1 MASPRGALMEVLKGQ
16 ATEGLKLRSN
26 VVRVFVSSTFTDM
39 SSERNAL
46 LDKTYPELQAFCQS
60 LGLVFEV
67 VDMRWGLQ
75 DAIAVDHMTT
85 ELCLQEIEACRK
97 VSVGPSFIALLG
109 NRYGHRPIPR
119 VLPGKQFEVLLSKL
133 PQDQVGLLHQ
143 WFRKDNNAVPP
154 VYVLQPIT
162 TLLPHYNDL
171 QPERRPLQ
179 DDSVISWRYTEAR
192 LLQLLRTAAVQAEKD
207 GDITVEQKHQ
217 FFKSVAEHEIEE
229 GLRIPDGDESE
240 PSAILFVRELPHLR
254 KKDGPKR
261 LAQYMDVTADGLL
274 DTEAQELLS
283 GLKSRLFAASPGM
296 LNLHSVELCKGAIEP
311 SCKEHAQYLESLCEQ
326 LVSQTKAR
334 IARRVGAGSSVEA
347 GEVRTNGARGGDASQ
362 RKREEDSGWLL
373 QELSHHM
380 ALSAG
385 KCSGV
390 FRGREGLLGK
400 ICLAMWEHTNTCHT
414 PLVVHGPPGVGKTT
428 LLCKLA
434 QEMRGLL
441 DPRAVV
447 VLRLLGTSAESSDLG
462 RVLQSVCF
470 QICSVFSLSPPT
482 PITAHTSE
490 DLVRFFHGLLAEVSE
505 RGDTLLLILD
515 SLDQL
520 SSATQG
526 QNLHWLPKDIPPNV
540 HLVVSTADTG
550 SPVLA
555 NLRRTVEVPGNFFE
569 VEPLSCDQ
577 GREIM
582 NAYMREAQ
590 RSLTPEQCE
599 VVLCS
604 FQLSGNPLHLKLL
617 LDMARRW
624 ASYTPVTDLALSSSA
639 QEVMSQLLQTL
650 EERHG
655 KQLVGA
661 ALGYIVSARGS
672 LSEAELR
679 DILSL
684 DDNVLA
690 EVYQYWL
697 PPNHSLIRLPPLLW
711 VRLRHDLGELLVEGQ
726 ANGVTVLDF
735 HHKLLTETVRERY
748 QRSEQQADR
757 HRVLAEYFLG
767 SWSQGRFKAVLL
779 PPLTTTLDAD
789 RKVPPQPLW
798 FAEGVANV
806 KKLQELPYHLLHAGL
821 WEELRQE
828 VIGSS
833 EWLYCKT
840 LTCGVASVIEDL
852 TLCTK
857 LMDCPETQL
866 IRETF
871 ILLKPT
877 LDFLDG
883 QMDPPLFY
891 TEVLARLHSFAEM
904 YPSLIGRL
912 CCQCHDWLSCC
923 PDPILVPKCTFL
935 QPPGGALKTTLA
947 GFQKGVTALDI
958 CPERGILL
966 AGSEDGKVI
975 AWDLNDLE
983 VIQTLVGHTAKV
995 LSVRVIDSG
1004 AHCLS
1009 LAADGSLRKWSLLSG
1024 RQLYC
1029 TQEAVSINS
1038 LPSTTHIHV
1047 SEERA
1052 LVFTHSG
1059 GQVKVW
1065 HLNTT
1070 ELLFQVKDTGVSII
1084 LGFLNGMVVSLSDG
1098 GLVTFSHPSAEDKTA
1113 QIHLEKSS
1121 HSLTL
1126 TATLTLQR
1134 NGRLLIA
1141 SKEGFLYQ
1149 VSSTVQGRQSQWTL
1163 RQTVTELPVCATFLS
1178 ASDDE
1183 RILLAGCERT
1193 LVLFHR
1199 ESDCVQSFLDLHHED
1214 TVLCACVSGDSR
1226 VVVSGSEDQTIRV
1239 WSMTTGNLLDC
1250 FLGMDAPVTTLALYE
1265 GTVVSASSS
1274 AYYLKLW
1281 HLPSPNNPQQR
1292 PNCCIP
1298 AGCPQVAL
1306 TKDGDTVY
1314 YVRNVGQKE
1323 VITWNCHTGSSAD
1336 TMAVSAEVCCLEL
1349 AQNKKLLFC
1358 GLTTGT
1364 VLIYPLAFPK
1374 ETLCIPPPETLP
1386 TVRCMAIGGQEKHM
1400 AVAYEDS
1407 VCLFE
1412 ITARDSFPSVEGP
1425 SARFSLSLL
1434 HSPVSSMALLPDCR
1448 LLYGTACGEVTMY
1461 DFKSASTATLDG
1473 HRSRVNCVTT
1483 SNWGT
1488 HALVGSEDAVQRL
1501 WGLTPLVLDHTMEY
1515 KGFLFEGVLCA
1526 AFSESDKHVFT
1537 GSQDRTIKVWDVASG
1552 SLLFVQYVYAPV
1564 TKMLTYRNGFVAIS
1578 QLGYV
1583 IKEGFRCPDGVC
1595 PEYNPLRN
1603 VNAHYRVTSRQK
1615 SADSPHSVITE
1626 IPEYNPAQF
1635 NFMAL
1640 MLKSKPSH
1648 SCQLL

>member
-1 MASPRGALMEVLKGQ
+1 MASPRGALMEVLRGQ

-85 ELCLQEIEACRK
+85 ELCLQEIEACKK

-362 RKREEDSGWLL
+362 RKGEEDRGWLL

-400 ICLAMWEHTNTCHT
+400 ICLAMWEHTNTRHT

-526 QNLHWLPKDIPPNV
+526 QKLHWLPKDIPPNV

-639 QEVMSQLLQTL
+639 QEVMSQLLQAL

-866 IRETF
+866 IRDTF

-883 QMDPPLFY
+883 QMDTPLFY

-1214 TVLCACVSGDSR
+1214 TVLCACVSSDSR

-1323 VITWNCHTGSSAD
+1323 VITWNCHTGSSTD

-1425 SARFSLSLL
+1425 SARFALSLL

>member
-240 PSAILFVRELPHLR
+240 PSAIIFVRELPHLR

-283 GLKSRLFAASPGM
+283 GLKSRLFAASPGL

-362 RKREEDSGWLL
+362 RKGEEDRGWLL

-400 ICLAMWEHTNTCHT
+400 ICLAMWEHTNTRHT

-520 SSATQG
+520 PSATQG

-577 GREIM
+577 GRVIM

-639 QEVMSQLLQTL
+639 QEVMSQLLQAL

-726 ANGVTVLDF
+726 ANGVTVLNF

-866 IRETF
+866 IRDTF

-935 QPPGGALKTTLA
+935 QPPGGALKMTLA

-1070 ELLFQVKDTGVSII
+1070 ELLFQVKDSGVSII

-1126 TATLTLQR
+1126 TATLTLQK
-1134 NGRLLIA
+1134 NVRLLIA

-1149 VSSTVQGRQSQWTL
+1149 VSSTVQGRQSQCTL

-1265 GTVVSASSS
+1265 GTVISASSS

-1323 VITWNCHTGSSAD
+1323 VITWNCHTGSSTD

-1412 ITARDSFPSVEGP
+1412 ITARDSFPSVDGP
-1425 SARFSLSLL
+1425 SARFALSLL

-1615 SADSPHSVITE
+1615 SADSPQGVITE

-1640 MLKSKPSH
+1640 MLKSKSSH

>member
-1 MASPRGALMEVLKGQ
+1 MEVLRGQ
-16 ATEGLKLRSN
+16 STEGLKLRSN

-60 LGLVFEV
+60 QGLVFEV

-75 DAIAVDHMTT
+75 DAIDVDHMTT
-85 ELCLQEIEACRK
+85 ELCLQEIEACKK

-171 QPERRPLQ
+171 QPEKRPLQ

-192 LLQLLRTAAVQAEKD
+192 LLHLLRTAAVQAEED

-229 GLRIPDGDESE
+229 GLRMPDGDESE

-274 DTEAQELLS
+274 DTEAQDLLS
-283 GLKSRLFAASPGM
+283 GLKSRLFAASPGIV
-296 LNLHSVELCKGAIEP
+296 NLHSVELCKGAIEP

-326 LVSQTKAR
+326 LVSQTKAC

-347 GEVRTNGARGGDASQ
+347 GAVMTNGARGGDASQ
-362 RKREEDSGWLL
+362 RKGEEDRGWLL

-385 KCSGV
+385 KCSSV

-400 ICLAMWEHTNTCHT
+400 ICLAMWEHTNTRHA

-447 VLRLLGTSAESSDLG
+447 VVRLLGTSAESSDLG

-482 PITAHTSE
+482 PITAHTRE

-526 QNLHWLPKDIPPNV
+526 QKLHWLPKDIPPNV

-582 NAYMREAQ
+582 DAYMREAQ

-639 QEVMSQLLQTL
+639 QEVMSQLLRAL

-684 DDNVLA
+684 DNNVLA

-748 QRSEQQADR
+748 QRSGQQADR

-767 SWSQGRFKAVLL
+767 RWSQGRFKAVLL

-852 TLCTK
+852 TLCTE

-866 IRETF
+866 IRDTF

-883 QMDPPLFY
+883 QMDPSLFY
-891 TEVLARLHSFAEM
+891 TEVLSRLHSFAEM

-923 PDPILVPKCTFL
+923 PDPILVPKCAFL

-1047 SEERA
+1047 SEERG

-1121 HSLTL
+1121 HRLTL
-1126 TATLTLQR
+1126 TATLTLQKH
-1134 NGRLLIA
+1134 GRLLIA

-1149 VSSTVQGRQSQWTL
+1149 VSSTEQDRQSQWTL

-1214 TVLCACVSGDSR
+1214 TVLCACVSSDSR

-1239 WSMTTGNLLDC
+1239 WSITTGNLLDS

-1281 HLPSPNNPQQR
+1281 HLPSPNDPQQR
-1292 PNCCIP
+1292 PKGCIP

-1314 YVRNVGQKE
+1314 YVRNIGQKE
-1323 VITWNCHTGSSAD
+1323 VITWNCHTGSSTD

-1349 AQNKKLLFC
+1349 AQHKKLLFC

-1425 SARFSLSLL
+1425 AARFALSLL

-1461 DFKSASTATLDG
+1461 DFKSTSTATLDG

-1583 IKEGFRCPDGVC
+1583 IKEGFRCPDDVC

-1615 SADSPHSVITE
+1615 SADSPHSVITK

>member
-1 MASPRGALMEVLKGQ
+1 MALPRGALMEVLRQ
-16 ATEGLKLRSN
+16 STEGLKLRSN

-39 SSERNAL
+39 SSERKAL
-46 LDKTYPELQAFCQS
+46 LDKAYPELQIFCQS
-60 LGLVFEV
+60 LGLAFE
-67 VDMRWGLQ
+67 
-75 DAIAVDHMTT
+75 
-85 ELCLQEIEACRK
+85 
-97 VSVGPSFIALLG
+97 ALLG

-143 WFRKDNNAVPP
+143 WFRKDNNAIPP

-171 QPERRPLQ
+171 RPQSGPLQ

-192 LLQLLRTAAVQAEKD
+192 LLQLLRTAAVQAEED
-207 GDITVEQKHQ
+207 GDISAEQKHQ

-229 GLRIPDGDESE
+229 GLRTPDGDESE
-240 PSAILFVRELPHLR
+240 PSAVVFVRELPHLR

-261 LAQYMDVTADGLL
+261 LAQYTDVTADGLL
-274 DTEAQELLS
+274 DTEAQDLLS
-283 GLKSRLFAASPGM
+283 GLKSRLYAASPGI
-296 LNLHSVELCKGAIEP
+296 LNLHCVELCKGAIEP
-311 SCKEHAQYLESLCEQ
+311 SRKEHAQYLESLCEQ
-326 LVSQTKAR
+326 LVSQTKAC
-334 IARRVGAGSSVEA
+334 IARRVGAGSPMEA
-347 GEVRTNGARGGDASQ
+347 GAGRMNGAGGGDARQ
-362 RKREEDSGWLL
+362 REGEEDRGWLL

-385 KCSGV
+385 KCLGV

-400 ICLAMWEHTNTCHT
+400 ICLAMWEHTNARHM
-414 PLVVHGPPGVGKTT
+414 PLVVHGLPGVGKTT

-447 VLRLLGTSAESSDLG
+447 VLRLLGTSAESSDLD

-470 QICSVFSLSPPT
+470 QICSVFSLPPPT
-482 PITAHTSE
+482 PITAHTRE

-520 SSATQG
+520 SPATQG
-526 QNLHWLPKDIPPNV
+526 QKLHWLPKDIPPNV
-540 HLVVSTADTG
+540 HLVVSTDTG

-555 NLRRTVEVPGNFFE
+555 NLRRTVEVLGNFFE

-582 NAYMREAQ
+582 DAYMREAQ

-599 VVLCS
+599 VVLRS

-639 QEVMSQLLQTL
+639 QEVMSQLLQAL

-655 KQLVGA
+655 KKLVGA

-684 DDNVLA
+684 DDNVLS

-726 ANGVTVLDF
+726 ANGIRVLDF
-735 HHKLLTETVRERY
+735 HHKLLTETVQERY

-757 HRVLAEYFLG
+757 HRVMAEYFLG

-789 RKVPPQPLW
+789 RKVPRQPLW
-798 FAEGVANV
+798 FAKGVANV

-821 WEELRQE
+821 WEELCQE

-852 TLCTK
+852 TLCTE

-866 IRETF
+866 IRDTF

-883 QMDPPLFY
+883 QMDRSLFY

-947 GFQKGVTALDI
+947 GFHKGVTALDV
-958 CPERGILL
+958 CPEKGLLL

-1009 LAADGSLRKWSLLSG
+1009 LAADGTLRRWSLLSG

-1038 LPSTTHIHV
+1038 SPSTTHIHV

-1059 GQVKVW
+1059 G
-1065 HLNTT
+1065 
-1070 ELLFQVKDTGVSII
+1070 
-1084 LGFLNGMVVSLSDG
+1084 
-1098 GLVTFSHPSAEDKTA
+1098 
-1113 QIHLEKSS
+1113 
-1121 HSLTL
+1121 
-1126 TATLTLQR
+1126 
-1134 NGRLLIA
+1134 
-1141 SKEGFLYQ
+1141 Q

-1163 RQTVTELPVCATFLS
+1163 RQTVTELPVCATFLH

-1199 ESDCVQSFLDLHHED
+1199 ESDYVQSFLNLHHED
-1214 TVLCACVSGDSR
+1214 TVLCACVSSDSR
-1226 VVVSGSEDQTIRV
+1226 VVVSGSEDQRIRV
-1239 WSMTTGNLLDC
+1239 WSITTGNLLDS

-1281 HLPSPNNPQQR
+1281 QLPSPNDPQQK
-1292 PNCCIP
+1292 PKGCIP

-1306 TKDGDTVY
+1306 TKDGDMVY
-1314 YVRNVGQKE
+1314 YVRNIGQKE

-1349 AQNKKLLFC
+1349 AQRKKLLFC
-1358 GLTTGT
+1358 GLKTGT

-1374 ETLCIPPPETLP
+1374 ETLCIPPPEALP
-1386 TVRCMAIGGQEKHM
+1386 MVRCMAIGSQEKHM

-1425 SARFSLSLL
+1425 SARFALSLL

-1461 DFKSASTATLDG
+1461 DFKSASAATLDG
-1473 HRSRVNCVTT
+1473 HRSRVTCVTA

-1515 KGFLFEGVLCA
+1515 KGFWFEGVLCA
-1526 AFSESDKHVFT
+1526 AFSESDKYVFT

-1583 IKEGFRCPDGVC
+1583 IKEGFRCPDDVSL
-1595 PEYNPLRN
+1595 EYNPLRN
-1603 VNAHYRVTSRQK
+1603 VKAQYRVTSREK

-1640 MLKSKPSH
+1640 MLKTKPSH

>member
-1 MASPRGALMEVLKGQ
+1 MASPRGALMEVLRQ
-16 ATEGLKLRSN
+16 STEGLKLRSN

-46 LDKTYPELQAFCQS
+46 LDKAYPELQVFCQS
-60 LGLVFEV
+60 LGLAFEV
-67 VDMRWGLQ
+67 VDMRWGLR

-85 ELCLQEIEACRK
+85 ELCLQEIEACK
-97 VSVGPSFIALLG
+97 KALLG

-143 WFRKDNNAVPP
+143 WFRKDNNAIPP

-171 QPERRPLQ
+171 RPESGPLQ
-179 DDSVISWRYTEAR
+179 DNSVISWRYTEAR
-192 LLQLLRTAAVQAEKD
+192 LLQLLRTAAVQAEED
-207 GDITVEQKHQ
+207 GDISAEQKHQ

-229 GLRIPDGDESE
+229 GLRTPDGDESE
-240 PSAILFVRELPHLR
+240 PSAVLFVRELPHLR

-274 DTEAQELLS
+274 DTEAQDLLS
-283 GLKSRLFAASPGM
+283 GLKSRLYAASPGI
-296 LNLHSVELCKGAIEP
+296 LNLHCVELCKGAIEP
-311 SCKEHAQYLESLCEQ
+311 SRKEHAQYLESLCEQ
-326 LVSQTKAR
+326 LVSQTKAC
-334 IARRVGAGSSVEA
+334 IARRVGAGSPMEA
-347 GEVRTNGARGGDASQ
+347 GAGRMNGAGGGDARQ
-362 RKREEDSGWLL
+362 REGEEDRGWLL

-385 KCSGV
+385 KCLGV

-400 ICLAMWEHTNTCHT
+400 ICLAMWEHTNTRHM
-414 PLVVHGPPGVGKTT
+414 PLVVHGLPGVGKTT

-447 VLRLLGTSAESSDLG
+447 VLRLLGTSAESSDLD

-470 QICSVFSLSPPT
+470 QICSVFSLQPPT
-482 PITAHTSE
+482 PITAHTRE

-520 SSATQG
+520 SPATQG
-526 QNLHWLPKDIPPNV
+526 QKLHWLPKDIPPNV
-540 HLVVSTADTG
+540 HLVVSTDTG

-555 NLRRTVEVPGNFFE
+555 NLRRTVEVLGNFFE

-582 NAYMREAQ
+582 DAYMREAQ

-599 VVLCS
+599 VVLRS

-639 QEVMSQLLQTL
+639 QEVM
-650 EERHG
+650 
-655 KQLVGA
+655 
-661 ALGYIVSARGS
+661 GS

-697 PPNHSLIRLPPLLW
+697 PPNHSLIRLPPLL
-711 VRLRHDLGELLVEGQ
+711 
-726 ANGVTVLDF
+726 
-735 HHKLLTETVRERY
+735 LLTETVQERY

-757 HRVLAEYFLG
+757 HRVMAEYFLG

-789 RKVPPQPLW
+789 RKVPRQPLW
-798 FAEGVANV
+798 FAKGVANV

-821 WEELRQE
+821 WEELCQE

-852 TLCTK
+852 TLCTE

-866 IRETF
+866 IRDTF

-883 QMDPPLFY
+883 QMDRSLFY

-947 GFQKGVTALDI
+947 GFHK
-958 CPERGILL
+958 
-966 AGSEDGKVI
+966 GSEDGKVI

-1009 LAADGSLRKWSLLSG
+1009 LAADGTLRRWSLLSG

-1038 LPSTTHIHV
+1038 SPSTTHIHV

-1070 ELLFQVKDTGVSII
+1070 ELLFQVKDTGFQHCT
-1084 LGFLNGMVVSLSDG
+1084 GQT
-1098 GLVTFSHPSAEDKTA
+1098 VTVDSED
-1113 QIHLEKSS
+1113 
-1121 HSLTL
+1121 
-1126 TATLTLQR
+1126 
-1134 NGRLLIA
+1134 
-1141 SKEGFLYQ
+1141 
-1149 VSSTVQGRQSQWTL
+1149 RQSQSFQSVQPSSTPQMTKGYFW
-1163 RQTVTELPVCATFLS
+1163 
-1178 ASDDE
+1178 
-1183 RILLAGCERT
+1183 
-1193 LVLFHR
+1193 
-1199 ESDCVQSFLDLHHED
+1199 QSFLDLHHED
-1214 TVLCACVSGDSR
+1214 TVLCACVSSDSR
-1226 VVVSGSEDQTIRV
+1226 VVVSGSEDQRIRV
-1239 WSMTTGNLLDC
+1239 WSITTGNLLDS

-1281 HLPSPNNPQQR
+1281 QLPSPNDPQQK
-1292 PNCCIP
+1292 PKGCIP

-1306 TKDGDTVY
+1306 TKDGDMVY
-1314 YVRNVGQKE
+1314 YVRNIGQKE

-1349 AQNKKLLFC
+1349 AQRKKLLFC
-1358 GLTTGT
+1358 GLKTGT

-1374 ETLCIPPPETLP
+1374 ETLCIPPPEALP
-1386 TVRCMAIGGQEKHM
+1386 MVRCMAIGSQEKHM

-1425 SARFSLSLL
+1425 SARFALSLL

-1461 DFKSASTATLDG
+1461 DFKSASAATLDG
-1473 HRSRVNCVTT
+1473 HRSRVTCVTA

-1515 KGFLFEGVLCA
+1515 KGFWFEGVLCS
-1526 AFSESDKHVFT
+1526 AFSESDKYVFT

-1583 IKEGFRCPDGVC
+1583 IKEGFRCPDDVS

-1603 VNAHYRVTSRQK
+1603 VKAQYRVTSREK

-1640 MLKSKPSH
+1640 MLKTKPSH

>member
-1 MASPRGALMEVLKGQ
+1 
-16 ATEGLKLRSN
+16 
-26 VVRVFVSSTFTDM
+26 M

-85 ELCLQEIEACRK
+85 ELCLQEIEACKK
-97 VSVGPSFIALLG
+97 VSVGPNFIVSALLG
-109 NRYGHRPIPR
+109 NRYGHRPVPR
-119 VLPGKQFEVLLSKL
+119 VLAGKQFEVLLSKL

-143 WFRKDNNAVPP
+143 WFRKDNNAIPP

-162 TLLPHYNDL
+162 TL
-171 QPERRPLQ
+171 
-179 DDSVISWRYTEAR
+179 VISWRYTEAR
-192 LLQLLRTAAVQAEKD
+192 LLQLLRTAAVQAEDD
-207 GDITVEQKHQ
+207 GDITAEQKHQ

-229 GLRIPDGDESE
+229 GLRMPDGDESE

-274 DTEAQELLS
+274 DTEAQDLLS
-283 GLKSRLFAASPGM
+283 GLKSRLFAASPGI
-296 LNLHSVELCKGAIEP
+296 LNLHCVELCKGAIEP

-326 LVSQTKAR
+326 LVSQMKAR
-334 IARRVGAGSSVEA
+334 IMEG
-347 GEVRTNGARGGDASQ
+347 
-362 RKREEDSGWLL
+362 EEDKGWLL

-400 ICLAMWEHTNTCHT
+400 ICLAMWEHTNTRHA
-414 PLVVHGPPGVGKTT
+414 PLVVHGPPGVGKTM

-434 QEMRGLL
+434 QEMSGLL

-462 RVLQSVCF
+462 CVLQSVCF

-482 PITAHTSE
+482 PIMAHTRE
-490 DLVRFFHGLLAEVSE
+490 DLVRFFHGLLAEVSA

-520 SSATQG
+520 SSSTQG
-526 QNLHWLPKDIPPNV
+526 QKLHWLPKDIPPNV
-540 HLVVSTADTG
+540 HLVVSTTDIG

-555 NLRRTVEVPGNFFE
+555 NLLRTVEVPGNFFE

-590 RSLTPEQCE
+590 RNLTPEQCE

-639 QEVMSQLLQTL
+639 QEVMSQLLQAL

-726 ANGVTVLDF
+726 ANGITVLGF

-748 QRSEQQADR
+748 QGSEQQADR

-828 VIGSS
+828 VIG
-833 EWLYCKT
+833 KA
-840 LTCGVASVIEDL
+840 TCPKGVQSVIEDL
-852 TLCTK
+852 TLCTD
-857 LMDCPETQL
+857 LLFTLSHQPSHSVL
-866 IRETF
+866 I
-871 ILLKPT
+871 LC
-877 LDFLDG
+877 FLSK
-883 QMDPPLFY
+883 DPSLFY

-904 YPSLIGRL
+904 YPSLIGQL
-912 CCQCHDWLSCC
+912 CSQCHDWLSCC
-923 PDPILVPKCTFL
+923 PDPILIPKCTFL

-947 GFQKGVTALDI
+947 GFQKGVTALDV
-958 CPERGILL
+958 CPERGLLL

-983 VIQTLVGHTAKV
+983 VIQTLVGHTGEGECVCVCACISKE
-995 LSVRVIDSG
+995 RY
-1004 AHCLS
+1004 LS
-1009 LAADGSLRKWSLLSG
+1009 LPHKQIWNQANIDPL
-1024 RQLYC
+1024 C
-1029 TQEAVSINS
+1029 
-1038 LPSTTHIHV
+1038 
-1047 SEERA
+1047 
-1052 LVFTHSG
+1052 
-1059 GQVKVW
+1059 
-1065 HLNTT
+1065 
-1070 ELLFQVKDTGVSII
+1070 
-1084 LGFLNGMVVSLSDG
+1084 FL
-1098 GLVTFSHPSAEDKTA
+1098 
-1113 QIHLEKSS
+1113 Q
-1121 HSLTL
+1121 
-1126 TATLTLQR
+1126 
-1134 NGRLLIA
+1134 
-1141 SKEGFLYQ
+1141 
-1149 VSSTVQGRQSQWTL
+1149 
-1163 RQTVTELPVCATFLS
+1163 
-1178 ASDDE
+1178 
-1183 RILLAGCERT
+1183 
-1193 LVLFHR
+1193 
-1199 ESDCVQSFLDLHHED
+1199 
-1214 TVLCACVSGDSR
+1214 
-1226 VVVSGSEDQTIRV
+1226 V
-1239 WSMTTGNLLDC
+1239 WSITTGNLLDS
-1250 FLGMDAPVTTLALYE
+1250 FLGMDAPVTALALYE

-1281 HLPSPNNPQQR
+1281 HLPSPNDPQQR
-1292 PNCCIP
+1292 PKGCIP

-1306 TKDGDTVY
+1306 TKDGDMVY

-1323 VITWNCHTGSSAD
+1323 VITWNCHTGSSTD

-1349 AQNKKLLFC
+1349 AQHKKLLFC

-1425 SARFSLSLL
+1425 SARFALSLL

-1448 LLYGTACGEVTMY
+1448 LLYGTACGEVCSMI
-1461 DFKSASTATLDG
+1461 
-1473 HRSRVNCVTT
+1473 
-1483 SNWGT
+1483 
-1488 HALVGSEDAVQRL
+1488 
-1501 WGLTPLVLDHTMEY
+1501 GLR
-1515 KGFLFEGVLCA
+1515 VLCA

-1537 GSQDRTIKVWDVASG
+1537 GSQDKTIKVWDVASG

-1583 IKEGFRCPDGVC
+1583 IKEGFRCPDDVC

-1603 VNAHYRVTSRQK
+1603 VNAQYRVTSRQK
-1615 SADSPHSVITE
+1615 SADSPHSF
-1626 IPEYNPAQF
+1626 PAL
-1635 NFMAL
+1635 NYMKIGA
-1640 MLKSKPSH
+1640 MSVS
-1648 SCQLL
+1648 SICLL

>member
-1 MASPRGALMEVLKGQ
+1 
-16 ATEGLKLRSN
+16 
-26 VVRVFVSSTFTDM
+26 M

-162 TLLPHYNDL
+162 TL
-171 QPERRPLQ
+171 
-179 DDSVISWRYTEAR
+179 VISWRYTEAR

-240 PSAILFVRELPHLR
+240 PSAIIFVRELPHLR

-283 GLKSRLFAASPGM
+283 GLKSRLFAASPGL

-326 LVSQTKAR
+326 LVSQTK
-334 IARRVGAGSSVEA
+334 
-347 GEVRTNGARGGDASQ
+347 
-362 RKREEDSGWLL
+362 RKGEEDRGWLL

-400 ICLAMWEHTNTCHT
+400 ICLAMWEHTNTRHT

-520 SSATQG
+520 PSATQG

-577 GREIM
+577 GRVIM

-639 QEVMSQLLQTL
+639 QEVMSQLLQAL

-726 ANGVTVLDF
+726 ANGVTVLNF

-866 IRETF
+866 IRDTF

-935 QPPGGALKTTLA
+935 QPPGGALKMTLA

-983 VIQTLVGHTAKV
+983 VIQTLVGHTGE
-995 LSVRVIDSG
+995 VRVIDSG

-1059 GQVKVW
+1059 GQLARQHKQIW
-1065 HLNTT
+1065 DQANIDPLC
-1070 ELLFQVKDTGVSII
+1070 
-1084 LGFLNGMVVSLSDG
+1084 FL
-1098 GLVTFSHPSAEDKTA
+1098 
-1113 QIHLEKSS
+1113 Q
-1121 HSLTL
+1121 
-1126 TATLTLQR
+1126 
-1134 NGRLLIA
+1134 
-1141 SKEGFLYQ
+1141 
-1149 VSSTVQGRQSQWTL
+1149 
-1163 RQTVTELPVCATFLS
+1163 
-1178 ASDDE
+1178 
-1183 RILLAGCERT
+1183 
-1193 LVLFHR
+1193 
-1199 ESDCVQSFLDLHHED
+1199 
-1214 TVLCACVSGDSR
+1214 
-1226 VVVSGSEDQTIRV
+1226 V

-1265 GTVVSASSS
+1265 GTVISASSS

-1323 VITWNCHTGSSAD
+1323 VITWNCHTGSSTD

-1412 ITARDSFPSVEGP
+1412 ITARDSFPSVDGP
-1425 SARFSLSLL
+1425 SARFALSLL

-1448 LLYGTACGEVTMY
+1448 LLYGTACGE
-1461 DFKSASTATLDG
+1461 SASTATLDG

-1615 SADSPHSVITE
+1615 SADSPQGLNSLALNQLCTLLIIKHSVKCRNLCSHMFIT
-1626 IPEYNPAQF
+1626 
-1635 NFMAL
+1635 
-1640 MLKSKPSH
+1640 
-1648 SCQLL
+1648 

>member
-1 MASPRGALMEVLKGQ
+1 MASPRGALMEVLRGQ
-16 ATEGLKLRSN
+16 STEGLKLRSN
-26 VVRVFVSSTFTDM
+26 VVRVFVSSTFT
-39 SSERNAL
+39 
-46 LDKTYPELQAFCQS
+46 
-60 LGLVFEV
+60 
-67 VDMRWGLQ
+67 
-75 DAIAVDHMTT
+75 
-85 ELCLQEIEACRK
+85 
-97 VSVGPSFIALLG
+97 
-109 NRYGHRPIPR
+109 
-119 VLPGKQFEVLLSKL
+119 GKQFEVLLSKL

-192 LLQLLRTAAVQAEKD
+192 LLQLLRTAAVQAEED

-229 GLRIPDGDESE
+229 GLRMPDGDESE

-254 KKDGPKR
+254 KKDGLKR

-274 DTEAQELLS
+274 DTEAQDLLS
-283 GLKSRLFAASPGM
+283 GLKSRLFTASPGI

-347 GEVRTNGARGGDASQ
+347 GAVMTNGARGGDASQ
-362 RKREEDSGWLL
+362 RKGEEDRGWLL

-385 KCSGV
+385 KCSSV

-400 ICLAMWEHTNTCHT
+400 ICLAMWEHTNTRHA

-482 PITAHTSE
+482 PITAHTRE

-526 QNLHWLPKDIPPNV
+526 QKLHWLPKDIPPNV

-582 NAYMREAQ
+582 DAYMREAQ

-639 QEVMSQLLQTL
+639 QEVMSQLLQAL

-684 DDNVLA
+684 DNNVLA

-767 SWSQGRFKAVLL
+767 RWSQGLFKAVLL

-852 TLCTK
+852 TLCTE

-866 IRETF
+866 IRDTF

-883 QMDPPLFY
+883 QMDPSLFY

-923 PDPILVPKCTFL
+923 PDPILVPKCAFL

-947 GFQKGVTALDI
+947 GFQKGITALDI

-1059 GQVKVW
+1059 GQ
-1065 HLNTT
+1065 
-1070 ELLFQVKDTGVSII
+1070 
-1084 LGFLNGMVVSLSDG
+1084 
-1098 GLVTFSHPSAEDKTA
+1098 
-1113 QIHLEKSS
+1113 
-1121 HSLTL
+1121 
-1126 TATLTLQR
+1126 
-1134 NGRLLIA
+1134 
-1141 SKEGFLYQ
+1141 
-1149 VSSTVQGRQSQWTL
+1149 
-1163 RQTVTELPVCATFLS
+1163 
-1178 ASDDE
+1178 
-1183 RILLAGCERT
+1183 
-1193 LVLFHR
+1193 
-1199 ESDCVQSFLDLHHED
+1199 SFLDLHHED
-1214 TVLCACVSGDSR
+1214 TVLCACVSSDSR

-1239 WSMTTGNLLDC
+1239 WSITTGNLLDS

-1281 HLPSPNNPQQR
+1281 HLPSPNDPQQR
-1292 PNCCIP
+1292 PKGCIP

-1306 TKDGDTVY
+1306 TKDG
-1314 YVRNVGQKE
+1314 
-1323 VITWNCHTGSSAD
+1323 SSTD

-1349 AQNKKLLFC
+1349 AQHNKLLFC

-1425 SARFSLSLL
+1425 AARFALSLL

-1461 DFKSASTATLDG
+1461 DFKSTSTATLDG

-1583 IKEGFRCPDGVC
+1583 IKEGFRCPDDVC

-1603 VNAHYRVTSRQK
+1603 INAHYRVTSRQK
-1615 SADSPHSVITE
+1615 SADSPHSVITK